1 MSRGVRSMRVPMEW
15 PLLRMERWVRAA
27 ALGAEVVPEVNWMLM
42 VSLGLRFWGGRGE
55 PGPPSSRM
63 EW

>member
-1 MSRGVRSMRVPMEW
+1 MSLGERSIRAPIEW

-42 VSLGLRFWGGRGE
+42 VSLGSRFWGGRGL
-55 PGPPSSRM
+55 PCPPSSRM
-63 EW
+63 EG